1 MQDYDEAPYLEL
13 EEYKAPK
20 GIKSIFVNMPDGK
33 KLRLIYWK
41 ISQEGNKT
49 KGTILLQQGHNEFI
63 EKYYET
69 IQEFIDRNYNIIAFD
84 WRGQGMSDKM
94 INDSRKQYIESF
106 NIQSLI

>member
-63 EKYYET
+63 EKYSNT
-69 IQEFIDRNYNIIAFD
+69 SNSSFIFIFGTSYR
-84 WRGQGMSDKM
+84 
-94 INDSRKQYIESF
+94 
-106 NIQSLI
+106 LIRFTPNK